1 MKRNKIS
8 VLLCGAIALLG
19 MSACSDDMNEGGTDN
34 NAGQSFVYKLN
45 VEGTNGS
52 EDTRALTLDGENHI
66 HTSWKPGDK
75 MFVYNC
81 SDNNQSTE
89 AQYST
94 VATQNDGGLTASFT
108 GAIKSKNA
116 MQESDVLGFFY
127 PGAAIEQQD
136 NVVAG
141 EFAREK
147 IKNQSG
153 KTSVVEY
160 YKSSEA
166 IKNQVLLNLSQQDG
180 TLETID
186 KKYDYCWGKT
196 SPTTISGDATNGYTC
211 NAKVD
216 LQRKVAF
223 WGLKFEGEGVG
234 SITNIKQIHINGLK
248 SNDVLNLK
256 DGTLIG
262 TDQNKDFSIDISNN
276 GNPIQLTNGYIWVA
290 LLPGDANRVT
300 ITLKTTDGKL
310 YSKTVN
316 KIFNENTTYRSKITN
331 IKEVTAEPYVEV
343 CGIKWATG
351 NFIRYVDPNN
361 PSNVYWGI
369 APAQWWISHYADDPK
384 TENEIKYK
392 GQMRPIL
399 HDSIGSQHW
408 YVGTDII
415 NENDSE
421 NGGHGAWGITVND
434 LDLFTWGSIRDVLDF
449 KLVANFLENAGLANL
464 GVPKNERGNL
474 SKKWWELTN
483 RPVASVT
490 TDPTKANFGDIVW
503 RYTYDATHN
512 QHYRYPTQE
521 EMKSLLS
528 ANTAV
533 PAYCYTDKGNKI
545 YGAYFSDLQSPSGQQ
560 IKGFPTGR
568 NSIWKYENVTGL
580 VLANKGLFLPITGRR
595 AAQWEAVQYRFVDRG
610 STFFGF
616 YSSSRETAWSTM
628 TGLAFGS
635 NEWVYGAPQKQQG
648 LPIRPVF
655 DSGDENAP
663 LDACKFAPFHNILAQ
678 DGTRKY

>member
-19 MSACSDDMNEGGTDN
+19 MSACSDDMNEDGTDN

-89 AQYST
+89 NQYST
-94 VATQNDGGLTASFT
+94 VATQNDGGFTASFT

-141 EFAREK
+141 EFARET
-147 IKNQSG
+147 IKNSSG
-153 KTSVVEY
+153 GTSVVEY
-160 YKSSEA
+160 YKSSAA
-166 IKNQVLLNLSQQDG
+166 IKDQVLLNLSQQDG

-186 KKYDYCWGKT
+186 KKYDYCWGET
-196 SPTTISGDATNGYTC
+196 SPTAISGDASTGYTC

-234 SITNIKQIHINGLK
+234 QFTNIKQININGLK
-248 SNDVLNLK
+248 STDVLRLK
-256 DGTLIG
+256 DGALIG

-331 IKEVTAEPYVEV
+331 MKEVTAEPYVEV

-369 APAQWWISHYADDPK
+369 APAQWWISHYGENPTTANYLPK
-384 TENEIKYK
+384 GVSDTT
-392 GQMRPIL
+392 PIL
-399 HDSIGSQHW
+399 YTDLGSQHW
-408 YVGTDII
+408 YIAQAIGD
-415 NENDSE
+415 D
-421 NGGHGAWGITVND
+421 GLGAWGITAKD

-449 KLVANFLENAGLANL
+449 ELARNFLASAGLGFVA
-464 GVPKNERGNL
+464 VPAEEQGNL
-474 SKKWWELTN
+474 TKKWWERRD

-490 TDPTKANFGDIVW
+490 TDPAKANFGDIVW

-512 QHYRYPTQE
+512 HHYRYPTQE
-521 EMKSLLS
+521 DMKALMK
-528 ANTAV
+528 AKTIM
-533 PAYCYTDKGNKI
+533 PAYCYTDKGNKV
-545 YGAYFSDLQSPSGQQ
+545 YGAYFSDADALPNPSGP
-560 IKGFPTGR
+560 KTTLGFPTGR
-568 NSIWKYENVTGL
+568 NSTWKYENVTGL

-595 AAQWEAVQYRFVDRG
+595 AARATTIQYRFLDNG
-610 STFFGF
+610 STFFSA
-616 YSSSRETAWSTM
+616 YSSSRETAATSM
-628 TGLAFGS
+628 TALFFGS

-648 LPIRPVF
+648 LPIRPVY

-663 LDACKFAPFHNILAQ
+663 LDASKFAPFNNIITSQ
-678 DGTRKY
+678 GVRKY